1 MLRDRF
7 VPCSGMRDLIEPLWL
22 PLMVLVGTWVTL
34 WRRHRLV
41 RWMKIIGTSSLVA
54 LWAASAPLGAF
65 LLERPLVVESLPEAG
80 WAPDYIYV
88 LSAGFDLGDSPEQ
101 DSSGLE
107 TTRRVNRAVSL
118 WREFPSS
125 MLVMAGAQP
134 GMEGRRP
141 PEQQGRLM
149 QDQALRLGVPT
160 DHIVIDSVSLNTNG
174 HAKVANGADFL
185 ESTTPIAIVT
195 SDFHLRRSRRE
206 FARYF
211 GNLRMV
217 GSDPDVTDTSW
228 SDLSVWSLLPRVD
241 ALQRSTLYLREYV
254 ALVLSDIRN

>member
-1 MLRDRF
+1 
-7 VPCSGMRDLIEPLWL
+7 
-22 PLMVLVGTWVTL
+22 
-34 WRRHRLV
+34 
-41 RWMKIIGTSSLVA
+41 
-54 LWAASAPLGAF
+54 
-65 LLERPLVVESLPEAG
+65 
-80 WAPDYIYV
+80 
-88 LSAGFDLGDSPEQ
+88 
-101 DSSGLE
+101 
-107 TTRRVNRAVSL
+107 
-118 WREFPSS
+118 
-125 MLVMAGAQP
+125 
-134 GMEGRRP
+134 
-141 PEQQGRLM
+141 M

-174 HAKVANGADFL
+174 HATFANGADFL